1 LYMINSEIDIK
12 EKFVEM
18 CKLIFINGKGEFV
31 FPMENL
37 TYDIDYLDFLSH
49 TDWPILE
56 SKMANLISAMNT
68 DVSILE
74 KDVETEIWEMV

>member
-1 LYMINSEIDIK
+1 MINSELDIK

-31 FPMENL
+31 FPLDNL
-37 TYDIDYLDFLSH
+37 IYDEDYSDFLKH
-49 TDWPILE
+49 TDWIILE

-74 KDVETEIWEMV
+74 KDVETEIWKMI